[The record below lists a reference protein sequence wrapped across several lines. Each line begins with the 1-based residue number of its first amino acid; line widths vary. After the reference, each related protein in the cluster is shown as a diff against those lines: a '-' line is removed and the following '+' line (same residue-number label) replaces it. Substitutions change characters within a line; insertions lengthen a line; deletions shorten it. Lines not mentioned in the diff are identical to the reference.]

1 MIRTL
6 PLSASLETTVQR
18 HIAAEQLPPDF
29 DATVRRYYL
38 PVAERIAALQ
48 NRLGRPLV
56 VGVNGAQGSGKST
69 LSAFL
74 KLILENNHDLRTVVI
89 SIDDLYLTR
98 AEREQLA
105 RDIHPLLVT
114 RGVPGTHDVGLG
126 IQTITKLLNAKEDDV
141 TLIPRFDKARDDRC
155 PQEDWD
161 RFKGRA
167 DIVILEGWCVGARP
181 QPDEDLAN
189 PVNDLERNED
199 PAGAWR
205 RHVNNQLKGP
215 YRELFGLLDYLVM
228 LLVPSFDCVLDFRL
242 KQERKLAHKL
252 ETTGVKAENLKLM
265 DEAAIHRFIMHYER
279 LTRFMLTDL
288 PAIADALLEV
298 DADHSVT
305 GLSFKDS

>member
-1 MIRTL
+1 M
-6 PLSASLETTVQR
+6 
-18 HIAAEQLPPDF
+18 AAEQLPPDF